1 MAILDVNE
9 ILKQVIQLVSRD
21 TPKSKPAEASS
32 PDDFIQQFFQSITN
46 DDKPTSPTT
55 PIARSNVKQTPTA
68 TVMPESTG
76 FQAPLKGIYY
86 NSGAF
91 GAGDARHHGIHNG
104 VDLRISGGTP
114 VYPMTEGIVINVNSG
129 GKGGNSVR
137 IQHPDK
143 IKTYYAHLGTVT
155 VHVGDSVRKDT
166 VIGTVGDSG
175 NAKGTSPHVHFEVS
189 QNGQLM
195 NPNKF
200 IYVPPYSNLQPGEK
214 PWLSEDDKR
223 AADSFNMSRHL
234 AAPSKTATSSKIETL
249 EKIAAIY
256 YKITKYM

>member
-9 ILKQVIQLVSRD
+9 ILKQVIQLVSKD
-21 TPKSKPAEASS
+21 TPAKPAEASS
-32 PDDFIQQFFQSITN
+32 PDDLLQQFLQSIR
-46 DDKPTSPTT
+46 DDGKPPTPSPSS
-55 PIARSNVKQTPTA
+55 SNVKQTPTT

-76 FQAPLKGIYY
+76 FQAPLKGTYY

-91 GAGDARHHGIHNG
+91 GAGDARHNGVHNG

-114 VYPMTEGIVINVNSG
+114 VYPMTEGIVVSVNSG

-143 IKTYYAHLGTVT
+143 IKTYYAHLGTVA

-175 NAKGTSPHVHFEVS
+175 NAKGTAPHVHFEVS

-200 IYVPPYSNLQPGEK
+200 IPVPPYSNLQPGEK
-214 PWLSEDDKR
+214 TWLSEEDKR
-223 AADSFNMSRHL
+223 TADSFNMSQHL
-234 AAPSKTATSSKIETL
+234 ATPSKTATSSKIETL